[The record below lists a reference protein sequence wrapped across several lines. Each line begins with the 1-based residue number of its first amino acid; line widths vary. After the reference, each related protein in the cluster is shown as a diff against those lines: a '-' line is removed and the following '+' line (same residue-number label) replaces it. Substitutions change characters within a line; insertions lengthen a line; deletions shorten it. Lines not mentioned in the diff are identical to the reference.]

1 MVKFACQ
8 LSKVEQCVGR
18 QVKGELGFCSDPDS
32 RSLAEQYEGGCDGDE
47 DTVLYSTTVTLYY
60 YYYYSL
66 LYGRVGLHLL
76 GTSYHLKATES
87 LCFYVGLHILCFF
100 VIYG

>member
-32 RSLAEQYEGGCDGDE
+32 RSLAEQYEGGCDVDVDE
-47 DTVLYSTTVTLYY
+47 GIVLYSTTVTLNCTVYY
-60 YYYYSL
+60 YNSL
-66 LYGRVGLHLL
+66 FYGKVI
-76 GTSYHLKATES
+76 
-87 LCFYVGLHILCFF
+87 LHILCTHD
-100 VIYG
+100 VRG

>member
-32 RSLAEQYEGGCDGDE
+32 RSLAEQYEGGCDDDE
-47 DTVLYSTTVTLYY
+47 GTLQLLHCTVTTIVSSMVRSDYTY
-60 YYYYSL
+60 KVPMVY
-66 LYGRVGLHLL
+66 VGNYLF
-76 GTSYHLKATES
+76 TSHS
-87 LCFYVGLHILCFF
+87 LCLYVGLHML
-100 VIYG
+100 